1 MLTKSKVKISACISA
16 KDNQVEKTKLIKKMA
31 GGRTVSKQE
40 LVNCVEQSEESDPWY
55 FQVPT
60 SGTDGQQKEQI
71 AAFIVG
77 RLASGQ
83 FKERE

>member
-16 KDNQVEKTKLIKKMA
+16 KDNQAEKTKLIKKMA
-31 GGRTVSKQE
+31 GGRVVSKQE

-55 FQVPT
+55 FKVP
-60 SGTDGQQKEQI
+60 SGTSEQQKEQI
-71 AAFIVG
+71 ATFIVG

>member
-1 MLTKSKVKISACISA
+1 MLTKSKVKISQCIAA

-31 GGRTVSKQE
+31 AGRVVSKQE

-55 FQVPT
+55 FQLPT
-60 SGTDGQQKEQI
+60 SGTSEQQKEQI
-71 AAFIVG
+71 ATFIVG
-77 RLASGQ
+77 RLTSGQ

>member
-16 KDNQVEKTKLIKKMA
+16 KDNQAEKTKLIKKMA
-31 GGRTVSKQE
+31 GGRVVSKQE

-55 FQVPT
+55 FQVP
-60 SGTDGQQKEQI
+60 SGTSEQQKEQI
-71 AAFIVG
+71 ATFIVG